1 MNELKQLEA
10 QRDDEIEIDLGE
22 IFHLLLNK
30 LWVIILCF
38 IVGGV
43 IAFGGTKLFLTP
55 KYSASSMIY
64 ILTKTTSVTSLA
76 DIQMGSQLTADFE
89 ILATSRPVIE
99 EVIEKLKL
107 KYSYDE
113 LVAMIQTDNQTDT
126 RILRFTVI
134 DENAKEAKAIANE
147 LAEVTAERVAYVMSS
162 DKPKI
167 VEEAVVPKKASS
179 PNTMKNTII
188 GALAVAFLAIGIIVI
203 KYLVN
208 DTVQNED
215 DIKKYLGLHMLAAI
229 PTEKRESI

>member
-43 IAFGGTKLFLTP
+43 IGFAGTKILVTP
-55 KYSASSMIY
+55 QYSASSMIY
-64 ILTKTTSVTSLA
+64 ILPKTTSVTSLA

-113 LVAMIQTDNQTDT
+113 LVAMIQTDNQSDT

-179 PNTMKNTII
+179 PNTMKNTIM
-188 GALAVAFLAIGIIVI
+188 GALAVAFLAMGIIVI

>member
-43 IAFGGTKLFLTP
+43 IAFSGKKLLLTP
-55 KYSASSMIY
+55 KYSASQMIY

-113 LVAMIQTDNQTDT
+113 LVAMSQRDNQTDT
-126 RILRFTVI
+126 RILRFSVI
-134 DENAKEAKAIANE
+134 DVIAIEAQAFAN
-147 LAEVTAERVAYVMSS
+147 
-162 DKPKI
+162 
-167 VEEAVVPKKASS
+167 
-179 PNTMKNTII
+179 
-188 GALAVAFLAIGIIVI
+188 
-203 KYLVN
+203 
-208 DTVQNED
+208 
-215 DIKKYLGLHMLAAI
+215 
-229 PTEKRESI
+229 